1 MNPVSSTGWPAPR
14 IPRPSWICWV
24 PNRLRNHLSSSL
36 VQEVNI
42 MKTLHFGAGNIGRGF
57 IGKVLADASHQ
68 VTFADVNDTLIDQLN
83 HRQEYKVHVVG
94 ADQKLDVVRNV
105 AAVSSAGHEVIARI
119 ITADLVTTA
128 VGPNILDKIAS
139 TLAKGLQARFDAG
152 NLTPLNVI
160 ACENMVRGTSH
171 LKREVLK
178 YLPVAYHA
186 TLESCIGFVDS
197 AVDRIVP
204 PAAAANDDPLE
215 VTVESFSE
223 WIVDQTQFKGELP
236 QVAGMEPTD
245 NLMAFVERK
254 LFTLN
259 TGHIVTAYLGK
270 LRGYRTVR
278 EAIEDPVIRSKVR
291 RAMEESGAVLVKR
304 YGFDPRLH
312 AAYIEKILARFANPY
327 LVDEID
333 RVGRQPLR
341 KLAAGDRLVKP
352 LLGTLEYGLP
362 NEQLQEGIAAALHY
376 RNADDPQAVELQQLL
391 AELGTAKA
399 LARVTGLDA
408 ESEIV
413 RTIVARYE
421 TL

>member
-1 MNPVSSTGWPAPR
+1 
-14 IPRPSWICWV
+14 
-24 PNRLRNHLSSSL
+24 
-36 VQEVNI
+36 
-42 MKTLHFGAGNIGRGF
+42 
-57 IGKVLADASHQ
+57 
-68 VTFADVNDTLIDQLN
+68 
-83 HRQEYKVHVVG
+83 VVG

-128 VGPNILDKIAS
+128 VGSNILDKIAS

-171 LKREVLK
+171 LKQEVLK
-178 YLPVAYHA
+178 FLPVAYHA
-186 TLESCIGFVDS
+186 TLESCVGFVDS

-204 PAAAANDDPLE
+204 PAAANDDPLE

-270 LRGYRTVR
+270 LRGYRTIR

-362 NEQLQEGIAAALHY
+362 SDHLQEGIAAALHY
-376 RNADDPQAVELQQLL
+376 RNADDPQAVELQSLL
-391 AELGTAKA
+391 AELGPAQA
-399 LARVTGLDA
+399 LARVTGLAAD
-408 ESEIV
+408 SEIV
-413 RTIVARYE
+413 RAIVARYD
-421 TL
+421 TLK